1 MEIKTYPQAV
11 EYLFSRRAKG
21 MKLGLDNIRNL
32 VERLGH
38 PENRFPSVHV
48 AGTNGKGSTVAI
60 LESILRQA
68 GYQSGRYISP
78 HLVDMRERIQI
89 RGESISERDVVEMI
103 RNMKPHIE
111 AAGASF
117 FEILTAMGF
126 LAFAGN
132 KVDIAVLETGLGGR
146 LDATNV
152 VTPLLTLVTEIG
164 LEHTRILGNRLE
176 AIAGE
181 KAGIFKPGIPCL
193 SGASHSRARKAL
205 ARLAAER
212 DVPITF
218 TKNSVRI
225 SGVRLTDTGSW
236 FDCQTNAA
244 QYRNLIINLLGSH
257 QVRNAAL
264 TLLAVDRLRDQGWHI
279 TEDAVRKGLENVP
292 WQARLQ
298 VLRRNPT
305 VLLDSAHNPMGIRTL
320 VKALNTLFTYDRLVL
335 VFGVLRDKAYRQMYN
350 RLAPLAD
357 VVILTRPLSDR
368 ALDPEEL
375 THLPASKDRH
385 VEVIPDI
392 AKAWNRA
399 MTLTN
404 RGDLVCGAGSI
415 YFVGEVL
422 RFIETAEKY
431 QK

>member
-103 RNMKPHIE
+103 RNIKPHIE

-244 QYRNLIINLLGSH
+244 QYRNLILNLLGSH

-264 TLLAVDRLRDQGWHI
+264 ALLAVDRLRDQGWHI

-392 AKAWNRA
+392 SKAWNRA
-399 MTLTN
+399 MTHAN